1 MDLKEILSNE
11 RYEHSVRTK
20 EMAKILCEK
29 HNIDTKA
36 VIAAYYHDIAK
47 EFSLDEMINLVEDKF
62 SDDIDGIYKKNILH
76 GFAGA
81 EYLKK
86 YLNINDG
93 EILSAVRYHTIGK
106 KHMSDIEKVVYI
118 SDGIEY
124 GRDYEGVEEIR
135 EAVFKDLDKG
145 ILMELNYK
153 LKMLVDRNVII
164 HKNTVEF
171 RNQLL
176 REVGNVK

>member
-1 MDLKEILSNE
+1 MDLKKILSNE
-11 RYEHSVRTK
+11 RYEHSVRT
-20 EMAKILCEK
+20 EQMAKILCEK
-29 HNIDTKA
+29 YNIDTKA
-36 VIAAYYHDIAK
+36 VLAAYYHDIAK
-47 EFSLDEMINLVEDKF
+47 ELSLEEMISLVGDKF
-62 SDDIDGIYKKNILH
+62 KDDIDGIYQKNILH

-86 YLNINDG
+86 YLNITDE
-93 EILSAVRYHTIGK
+93 EILSAVRYHTVGK
-106 KHMSDIEKVVYI
+106 KNMSDIEKIVYI

-124 GRDYEGVEEIR
+124 GRNYEGVEKIR
-135 EAVFKDLDKG
+135 EEVFKDLNKG

-153 LKMLVDRNVII
+153 LKMLVDRNVVI

-176 REVGNVK
+176 KEVKNVK